1 MCFQCYRFLYFSM
14 PADFVSL
21 FDYSLVDDRASIF
34 RRKVVGTNPIL
45 VRGMPPMSNLDGAD
59 AMLGQGGISQ
69 ENFTSSNVA
78 SDASSENG
86 A

>member
-1 MCFQCYRFLYFSM
+1 
-14 PADFVSL
+14 
-21 FDYSLVDDRASIF
+21 
-34 RRKVVGTNPIL
+34 
-45 VRGMPPMSNLDGAD
+45 MSNLDGAD